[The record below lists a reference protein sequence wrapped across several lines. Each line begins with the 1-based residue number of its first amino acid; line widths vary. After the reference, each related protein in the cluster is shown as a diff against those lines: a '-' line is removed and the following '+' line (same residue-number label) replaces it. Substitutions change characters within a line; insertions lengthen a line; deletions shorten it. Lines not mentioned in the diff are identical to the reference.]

1 MFVFQEAFF
10 RTIYT
15 TRTIS
20 TVKTEI
26 ANLSNQSTYEDIKIE
41 ELLFSRNTQTETSII
56 PEQSIINGTTSLDVY
71 ILEITNEDTTYKI
84 YAPKFDNISYK
95 IDSTINTILY
105 SDQSDILYPMY
116 LQVDN
121 NTLIRANIDKT
132 DTTNFLNLEDFEQ
145 IQFSGTISKVEDNI
159 SIGDTKLNNL
169 VSKEILNLIS
179 KNYMSNV
186 KFDDG
191 YYYFTNSS
199 ERLGANLVFF
209 SKLEINNESYV
220 LISVYEMSHIEDIV
234 KTAATVNLYMF
245 IVVLIILVIA
255 SFIYSREFSRPLLY
269 INEQTKKLSVL
280 NFEQPL
286 LKIDST
292 DEFSELA
299 NNINILSSNLKT
311 TLYRL
316 NEQNRQL
323 SESLEE
329 ENDNE
334 LRRRDFVSGMSHEL
348 KTPLAVIQ
356 ASAEAMEHGVYDTKE
371 EIANSLKL
379 IQAEV
384 SKTNKMIK
392 DMTNVY
398 KLDIPNYEQS
408 WKINNL
414 KTIIEDID
422 HSLQPLYT
430 NLKLNVE
437 FNLEDTL
444 VLCNRDRIETV
455 IVNLFNNAI
464 KYTPTKEKITISL
477 YNDYNDAVF
486 KIRNT
491 GSAISKRNIEKI
503 FDPFYRVDK
512 VRSRVEGSTGLG
524 LYIVAQTLDRYS
536 SKCTVES
543 KNNYVEFT
551 FKIKKSN

>member
-20 TVKTEI
+20 TVKSEI
-26 ANLSNQSTYEDIKIE
+26 TNLTNQTSYEDIKIE
-41 ELLFSRNTQTETSII
+41 EVLFSRNTQTETSII
-56 PEQSIINGTTSLDVY
+56 PEQSIMNGTTSLDVF
-71 ILEITNEDTTYKI
+71 ILEVTDDNITYNI
-84 YAPKFDNISYK
+84 YAPKVDGFSYE
-95 IDSTINTILY
+95 IGTSVSTILY
-105 SDQSDILYPMY
+105 DNQNAILYPLY
-116 LQVDN
+116 LKVDN
-121 NTLIRANIDKT
+121 NTLIRSNVDKT
-132 DTTNFLNLEDFEQ
+132 DNTNILSVDNSEQ
-145 IQFSGTISKVEDNI
+145 IQFSGTITKVEDNTMV
-159 SIGDTKLNNL
+159 SDVELNNL

-179 KNYMSNV
+179 KNYMSSVN
-186 KFDDG
+186 FDDG

-199 ERLGANLVFF
+199 ERLGANLVFY
-209 SKLEINNESYV
+209 SQLEINNESYI
-220 LISVYEMSHIEDIV
+220 LISVYEMSHIDDIV
-234 KTAATVNLYMF
+234 KTAATVNIYMF
-245 IVVLIILVIA
+245 IVVLIILIIA

-280 NFEQPL
+280 DFDQPL
-286 LKIDST
+286 LKLDST

-334 LRRRDFVSGMSHEL
+334 LRRREFVRGMSHEL

-371 EIANSLKL
+371 EIANSLQL
-379 IQAEV
+379 IQKEV

-398 KLDIPNYEQS
+398 KLDIPNYEQN
-408 WKINNL
+408 WKVVNL

-422 HSLQPLYT
+422 HSLHPLYT

-455 IVNLFNNAI
+455 IVNLFNNAV
-464 KYTPTKEKITISL
+464 KYTPTTEKIIISL
-477 YNDYNDAVF
+477 YSDYDDAIF

-491 GSAISKRNIEKI
+491 GNTISKENIEKI

-536 SKCTVES
+536 SKCMVES
-543 KNNYVEFT
+543 KDNYVEFS
-551 FKIKKSN
+551 FRLKKSN